1 MSVNFHCLSSVEVLP
16 SNLKQPDE
24 VVPIKI
30 LMSYYFYCIIAY
42 PLLLSYH
49 SLPPPY
55 CVSEGLKQVQYVGG
69 EREREIYYITKT
81 FCYFIIL

>member
-1 MSVNFHCLSSVEVLP
+1 MSVNFHCLSSVELLP

-30 LMSYYFYCIIAY
+30 VMSYFYCIIAY
-42 PLLLSYH
+42 PPFLSYH

-55 CVSEGLKQVQYVGG
+55 CVSEGLKQVQYV
-69 EREREIYYITKT
+69 EREREISHY
-81 FCYFIIL
+81 